1 MSDRKELARQVY
13 EAFSAG
19 DRDLFE
25 EHLADE
31 LTALPGL
38 RLPLSWKS

>member
-25 EHLADE
+25 EHLAEE
-31 LTALPGL
+31 LTFRRR
-38 RLPLSWKS
+38 RLLSLV